1 MSDAIIVALITVS
14 ANLVVTL
21 GSAAAQTKNFLEKL
35 RAESEMSDTKLEAKL
50 SEYQAVT
57 NEKIDELSRRVER
70 HNQIVERTY
79 ALEEKVARHD
89 EKIKTLFN
97 NK

>member
-1 MSDAIIVALITVS
+1 MSDAIIVAIITVS

-21 GSAAAQTKNFLEKL
+21 VSAAVQTKNFLEKL

-50 SEYQAVT
+50 EQFQAVT
-57 NEKIDELSRRVER
+57 NEKIDELSRRVEK

-79 ALEEKVARHD
+79 ALEEKVGRHD

-97 NK
+97 K

>member
-1 MSDAIIVALITVS
+1 MSDAIIVAIITVS

-21 GSAAAQTKNFLEKL
+21 VSAAVQTKNFLEKL

-50 SEYQAVT
+50 EQFQAVT
-57 NEKIDELSRRVER
+57 NEKIDELSRRVEK

-79 ALEEKVARHD
+79 ALEEKGGGQD

-97 NK
+97 N